1 MKKIKLEK
9 VAEVGSLVL
18 TAAAGVIASIVAG
31 KKQKKLIDEAV
42 VKHLNEKK

>member
-1 MKKIKLEK
+1 MKKVNLEK
-9 VAEVGSLVL
+9 VAEVGSMLL
-18 TAAAGVIASIVAG
+18 TATAGIIATVLAS